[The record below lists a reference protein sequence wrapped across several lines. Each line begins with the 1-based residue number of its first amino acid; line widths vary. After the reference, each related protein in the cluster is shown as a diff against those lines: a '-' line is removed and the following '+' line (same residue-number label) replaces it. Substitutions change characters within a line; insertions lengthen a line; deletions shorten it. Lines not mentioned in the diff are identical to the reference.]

1 MWPFGRRN
9 ALDEREINWKEFGLL
24 VETNPTKIYVNCLIL
39 HLYDGDRH
47 PCVLRPSEPLPEVP
61 HYDLDEQPPIQRV
74 VNRLKVMAGL
84 DRIIEA
90 GGYITVDTGAA
101 PDANLIPVP
110 KDVAETAFD
119 AAACM
124 LKACEITSSAP
135 GKAVT
140 ICGKCIEICPYMRR
154 YVNIHSI

>member
-84 DRIIEA
+84 DPVHFPQPRDGRIELQIRVA
-90 GGYITVDTGAA
+90 KCFLHVRFNDTG
-101 PDANLIPVP
+101 PDP
-110 KDVAETAFD
+110 
-119 AAACM
+119 
-124 LKACEITSSAP
+124 S
-135 GKAVT
+135 VT
-140 ICGKCIEICPYMRR
+140 LRLEEVRAR
-154 YVNIHSI
+154 AS